1 MNMTKVGE
9 KMDNQWQVTDFTQE
23 RIRDYKNTPL
33 RVRLARTLYNNFYR
47 ARIQDSEG
55 EDVGMLLI
63 VPGCPLDRSELP
75 ENAPKAEP
83 YLIVIVEE
91 AEINEDT
98 VNDFEACI
106 SRKILEKFTIN
117 TTPFSHCEFYYTSLS
132 HDLILEGE

>member
-1 MNMTKVGE
+1 MFSYMG
-9 KMDNQWQVTDFTQE
+9 FTMFTV
-23 RIRDYKNTPL
+23 RKFSASVNT
-33 RVRLARTLYNNFYR
+33 A
-47 ARIQDSEG
+47 
-55 EDVGMLLI
+55 M
-63 VPGCPLDRSELP
+63 